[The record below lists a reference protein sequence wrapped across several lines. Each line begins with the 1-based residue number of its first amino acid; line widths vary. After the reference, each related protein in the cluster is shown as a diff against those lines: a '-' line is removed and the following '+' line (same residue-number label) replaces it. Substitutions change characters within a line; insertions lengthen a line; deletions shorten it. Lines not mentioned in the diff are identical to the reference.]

1 MRQIVAI
8 GALLLALVLGM
19 VAGGARMGFHSA
31 QLSGRAG
38 LLASGPT
45 PDGWGCG
52 GSIGTPC

>member
-1 MRQIVAI
+1 MRLFLAT

-19 VAGGARMGFHSA
+19 LAGGARVASHSTPP
-31 QLSGRAG
+31 SGRVS
-38 LLASGPT
+38 LLASGAT